1 MAEASTESVR
11 PEDSDHEP
19 PAGADDATVEAV
31 GKLAE
36 ALETCERAR
45 GHLYS
50 FHQLTGSADVELGEA
65 VRLLREAGHSAIAD
79 RIDAELVGR
88 DVLPDRWTFRIVEE
102 YDDGYW
108 SLFRELERETRQTL
122 VGGVRHVAEA
132 RMRASR
138 ETPVPE

>member
-1 MAEASTESVR
+1 VDDGSVR
-11 PEDSDHEP
+11 PEDADHEP
-19 PAGADDATVEAV
+19 PAGVDDATVEAV

-65 VRLLREAGHSAIAD
+65 VRLLREAGHDEVAD
-79 RIDAELVGR
+79 RIDRELVGR
-88 DVLPDRWTFRIVEE
+88 DVLPDHWTFRIVEE

-108 SLFRELERETRQTL
+108 SLFRTLERETREAL
-122 VGGVRHVAEA
+122 VGGVRHIAEA
-132 RMRASR
+132 RMRAAR